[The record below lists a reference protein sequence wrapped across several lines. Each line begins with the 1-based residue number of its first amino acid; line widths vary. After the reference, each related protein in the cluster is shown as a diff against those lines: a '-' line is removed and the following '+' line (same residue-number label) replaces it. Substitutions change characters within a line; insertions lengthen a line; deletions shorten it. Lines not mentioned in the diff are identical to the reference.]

1 MAEVRETIYLKA
13 DRNIEVTKPE
23 VTIGDVMKVE
33 CVNPTVLA
41 KVRSMRLLKFGDG
54 AGGKTDVKSDGKS
67 NGKSQGM
74 KRIAVSVMKVIA
86 CIHEVYPKAEIQNM
100 GEADFI
106 VTFEKQKTTGGWGHL
121 LKAVA
126 VVLISFTGAAFSI
139 MTFNNDVDVKKI
151 FSQVYELT
159 TGMKSDGFTVI
170 ELTYSIGI
178 VIGILVFFNHF
189 GKKRFTVDP
198 TPIEVEMRLYEN
210 DLQTTLI
217 EDYSRKEQELDVGR

>member
-1 MAEVRETIYLKA
+1 MTAIKETVYLKA
-13 DRNIEVTKPE
+13 DRNVEVTKPE
-23 VTIGDVMKVE
+23 VTIGDVIKVE
-33 CVNPTVLA
+33 CTNSDVLA
-41 KVRSMRLLKFGDG
+41 RIRSLRLLKFQNCE
-54 AGGKTDVKSDGKS
+54 GKNTDRV
-67 NGKSQGM
+67 
-74 KRIAVSVMKVIA
+74 AVSILKVIA
-86 CIHEVYPKAEIQNM
+86 CIHKSYPNVEIQNL

-106 VTFEKQKTTGGWGHL
+106 VTFEKQKTSGGLAHM
-121 LKAVA
+121 LKAAA

-139 MTFNNDVDVKKI
+139 MTFNNDVDVKQI

-170 ELTYSIGI
+170 ELSYSIGI

-217 EDYSRKEQELDVGR
+217 EDYSRKGREIDVGR

>member
-1 MAEVRETIYLKA
+1 MAESSETIYLKA
-13 DRNIEVTKPE
+13 DRNIEVTKKD

-33 CVNPTVLA
+33 CVDQGVLE
-41 KVRSMRLLKFGDG
+41 KVLNIKLLKF
-54 AGGKTDVKSDGKS
+54 SDDS
-67 NGKSQGM
+67 NEEKA
-74 KRIAVSVMKVIA
+74 KKNRAAVSILKVIS
-86 CIHEVYPKAEIQNM
+86 CIHKIYPEAEIQNM
-100 GEADFI
+100 GETDFI
-106 VTFEKQKTTGGWGHL
+106 VTYEQQKTTGGFVHC

-126 VVLISFTGAAFSI
+126 VIIISFTGAAFSI
-139 MTFNNDVDVKKI
+139 MTFNNDVDVKKV
-151 FSQVYELT
+151 FSQIYELT

-170 ELTYSIGI
+170 ELFYSIGI

-217 EDYSRKEQELDVGR
+217 EDFSRKEQELDVGR

>member
-1 MAEVRETIYLKA
+1 MQL
-13 DRNIEVTKPE
+13 
-23 VTIGDVMKVE
+23 MKFQE
-33 CVNPTVLA
+33 SKKNDD
-41 KVRSMRLLKFGDG
+41 KQK
-54 AGGKTDVKSDGKS
+54 
-67 NGKSQGM
+67 
-74 KRIAVSVMKVIA
+74 KRVAVSILKVIS
-86 CIHEVYPKAEIQNM
+86 CIHEEYPKAEIQNI

-106 VTFEKQKTTGGWGHL
+106 ITFEKQKTSGAFEHG
-121 LKAVA
+121 LKAA
-126 VVLISFTGAAFSI
+126 LVVLISFTGAAFSI
-139 MTFNNDVDVKKI
+139 MTFNSDVDIKKI
-151 FSQVYELT
+151 FSQIYELT

>member
-1 MAEVRETIYLKA
+1 MAVKKETIYIKA
-13 DRNIEVTKPE
+13 DRNVEVTNPE
-23 VTIGDVMKVE
+23 VTIGDVIKTE
-33 CVNPTVLA
+33 CTNPNILA
-41 KVRSMRLLKFGDG
+41 RVQSIRLLKFQMRE
-54 AGGKTDVKSDGKS
+54 GKNTD
-67 NGKSQGM
+67 
-74 KRIAVSVMKVIA
+74 RIAVSILKVIS
-86 CIHEVYPKAEIQNM
+86 CIHKIYPDVEIQNL
-100 GEADFI
+100 GETDFI
-106 VTFEKQKTTGGWGHL
+106 VTFEKQKTSGGLAHM
-121 LKAVA
+121 LKAAA

-151 FSQVYELT
+151 FAQVFELT

-170 ELTYSIGI
+170 ELAYSIGI

-217 EDYSRKEQELDVGR
+217 EDYSRKGQELDVGQ

>member
-1 MAEVRETIYLKA
+1 MGEVRETIYIKA
-13 DRNIEVTKPE
+13 DRNIEVTKPD
-23 VTIGDVMKVE
+23 VTVGDALKVE
-33 CVNPTVLA
+33 CVNPTVTVR
-41 KVRSMRLLKFGDG
+41 VRSIRLLKFSSGSEKDG
-54 AGGKTDVKSDGKS
+54 AKKNRV
-67 NGKSQGM
+67 
-74 KRIAVSVMKVIA
+74 AVSILKVIS

-100 GEADFI
+100 GESDFI
-106 VTFEKQKTTGGWGHL
+106 VTYEQQQTTGVFVHF
-121 LKAVA
+121 LKAAA

-139 MTFNNDVDVKKI
+139 MTFNNDVDVKKV
-151 FSQVYELT
+151 FSQIYELT

-170 ELTYSIGI
+170 ELFYSIGI

-217 EDYSRKEQELDVGR
+217 EDYSRKEQELDVGK